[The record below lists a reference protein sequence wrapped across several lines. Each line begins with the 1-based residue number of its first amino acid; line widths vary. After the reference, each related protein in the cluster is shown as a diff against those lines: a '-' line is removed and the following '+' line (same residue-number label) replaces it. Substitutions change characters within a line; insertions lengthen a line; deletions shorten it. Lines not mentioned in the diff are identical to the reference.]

1 MSTMRKRIIVA
12 LMVGVVAVL
21 VVVSYFG
28 KEKVWVWTS
37 EDFMGLD
44 HTLTEQDI
52 HEKFGAPSK
61 MLNGFWGDVYEL
73 KDGREII
80 IYYDVAGFV
89 SDVKI
94 SGEQP

>member
-1 MSTMRKRIIVA
+1 MPTMRKRILVA
-12 LMVGVVAVL
+12 LMVGVVVVL
-21 VVVSYFG
+21 VVVLCFG
-28 KEKVWVWTS
+28 KEKGCVWTA

-52 HEKFGAPSK
+52 HEKFGMPSK

-73 KDGREII
+73 KDGSEII
-80 IYYDVAGFV
+80 IYYDAMGFV

-94 SGEQP
+94 GRE